1 MPRNEELPPNIQE
14 QVDWAPKRLR
24 ELRESA
30 GFSRQSVAAAL
41 DVHTKRVADLELGRY
56 SLRLSTA
63 FRFLAAIGVTPAEW
77 ISGCPGSFDRKK
89 LPAALEK
96 SQQVN
101 YLTTQLSKLDAD
113 QLEQVRQWLTDR
125 LRTSHDE

>member
-1 MPRNEELPPNIQE
+1 MPRREELPENIQA

-30 GFSRQSVAAAL
+30 GFSRQAVASVL

-56 SLRLSTA
+56 SLRLSTV

-77 ISGCPGSFDRKK
+77 ISGCPISFDRKK

-96 SQQVN
+96 SQQVS
-101 YLTTQLSKLDAD
+101 YITAQLSKIDVE
-113 QLEQVRQWLTDR
+113 QLVQIHQWLTDR
-125 LRTSHDE
+125 LQKSPDE